1 MHRNYTTH
9 PEAKPSPYFT
19 VFLVSLNSLQILA
32 TVVGNLL
39 LFVAVYRVHDLRT
52 LANALLVSLSV
63 ADLLFVGVFGSNIVL
78 HTSAK
83 NDQDYALCYGSG
95 ELFHA
100 LNCVVVLH
108 LMVIAVDRLLAI
120 TLHLRYQ
127 QVVTKGRVAIAIA
140 AIWLVGIAEAIL
152 PPLLMSKT
160 SQEHTTDYRRMRQ
173 GCISL
178 KGPPKEWDRDAKK
191 IILAQEVVVII
202 VPYLVILSCY
212 AWIFKIAWRHYRE
225 VHSQNRGVAMADRHA
240 DMKAAKTTAIIMGSF
255 IVMFTPL
262 LGVSVHGVFAE
273 KLPTS
278 PEHFKFYVMPC
289 LKCLASM
296 CALVNPPIYAWRNK
310 PFREAFGTILKTFRS
325 SLSRCAGRCVS
336 SEKEENGRSAESN
349 EVPA

>member
-1 MHRNYTTH
+1 MNRNNTT
-9 PEAKPSPYFT
+9 EAKPSPYFT

-32 TVVGNLL
+32 TVFGNLL

-83 NDQDYALCYGSG
+83 NADQDDALCYGSG

-100 LNCVVVLH
+100 LICVVVLH
-108 LMVIAVDRLLAI
+108 LMAIAVDRLLAI

-152 PPLLMSKT
+152 PPLLMSET
-160 SQEHTTDYRRMRQ
+160 SQEHTTNYRRMRR

-178 KGPPKEWDRDAKK
+178 KGPHKKWDRNAKK

-202 VPYLVILSCY
+202 VPYLVILACY

-255 IVMFTPL
+255 VVMFTPL
-262 LGVSVHGVFAE
+262 LGVSVHRVFAV
-273 KLPTS
+273 KPAMS
-278 PEHFKFYVMPC
+278 PEHFKFYLMPC

-336 SEKEENGRSAESN
+336 SEKEENGGSAESN

>member
-1 MHRNYTTH
+1 MNRNNTTH
-9 PEAKPSPYFT
+9 HAPSPYFT

-32 TVVGNLL
+32 TVFGNLL

-83 NDQDYALCYGSG
+83 NADQDDALCYGSG

-100 LNCVVVLH
+100 LICVVVLH
-108 LMVIAVDRLLAI
+108 LMAIAVDRLLAI

-140 AIWLVGIAEAIL
+140 AIWLVGIAEAIV
-152 PPLLMSKT
+152 PPLLMSET
-160 SQEHTTDYRRMRQ
+160 SQEHTKDYRRMRR

-178 KGPPKEWDRDAKK
+178 KGPHKKLDRDAKK

-202 VPYLVILSCY
+202 VPYLVILVCY

-225 VHSQNRGVAMADRHA
+225 VHSQNRGVAMADRHS

-255 IVMFTPL
+255 VVMFTPL
-262 LGVSVHGVFAE
+262 LGVSVHRVFAV
-273 KLPTS
+273 KRPTS

-336 SEKEENGRSAESN
+336 SEKEENGGSAESN